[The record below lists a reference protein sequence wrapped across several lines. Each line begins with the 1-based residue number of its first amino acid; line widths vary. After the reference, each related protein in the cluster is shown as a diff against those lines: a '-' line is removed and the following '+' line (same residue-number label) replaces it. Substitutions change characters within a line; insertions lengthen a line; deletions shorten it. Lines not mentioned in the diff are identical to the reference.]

1 MARNRT
7 LAQANNKILRNSN
20 IIETTLSD
28 LLAQGHALQ
37 VLEIGFGE
45 GRALLE
51 LAWRFQDYQV
61 AFYGVNK
68 KPSRAVK
75 NCEDLRDTARRYA
88 IIPAPGLANFRW
100 PEVFFYDAGKLHF
113 DDESLDLVYS
123 VMTMRFIERKAEFL
137 EEICRVLKPGGRALL
152 DVGGPGWEYPYSFV
166 CHDKMLTPYFSRF
179 VLKYGHELIPLPSYL
194 QLFADGSLQIRFI
207 NLPRCVMAVSKIKSS
222 QLRLQLTFNDILSL
236 PMRELPYSRIGGKD
250 RGGFRSVYDI
260 RPEIYP
266 ALFEA
271 GLLSRDQ
278 LCLGDVLPESYAD
291 RFIS

>member
-1 MARNRT
+1 M
-7 LAQANNKILRNSN
+7 K
-20 IIETTLSD
+20 
-28 LLAQGHALQ
+28 H
-37 VLEIGFGE
+37 
-45 GRALLE
+45 
-51 LAWRFQDYQV
+51 
-61 AFYGVNK
+61 
-68 KPSRAVK
+68 
-75 NCEDLRDTARRYA
+75 CEDLRETARRYA
-88 IIPAPGLANFRW
+88 IIPEPGLANFRW
-100 PEVFFYDAGKLHF
+100 PELFFYDAGKLHF

-123 VMTMRFIERKAEFL
+123 VVTIRFIERKAEFL

-152 DVGGPGWEYPYSFV
+152 DVGEPGWEYPYSFV
-166 CHDKMLTPYFSRF
+166 CHDKMLTPYFSRL

-194 QLFADGSLQIRFI
+194 QLFANDSFQIRFI
-207 NLPRCVMAVSKIKSS
+207 NLPRCVMAVSKLKSS

-236 PMRELPYSRIGGKD
+236 PMRELPYSQIGGKD

-278 LCLGDVLPESYAD
+278 LRLGDVLPESYAD